1 MEIMTKK
8 NRSIEI
14 VTPKW
19 ASALCAAMLCCLSGQ
34 PACADSEQ
42 LLEFEKFAVTGTHIQ
57 RTELEGVLPVVVLDR
72 TAIDQ
77 SGATSVNELFSK
89 VIYNA
94 AGIVDEK
101 FNQGFAPASAG
112 IDLRG
117 LGVSRTLTLIDGRRM
132 PVFPFGQDG
141 SSSFVDINLIPLS
154 AIERVE
160 ILKDGASAIYG
171 SDAIAG
177 VVNIILRKDFEG
189 VDFSGLYGQTSE
201 GDADEGH
208 AGFTTGFSGDRG
220 NVTFGFDVIDR
231 NPVWSKNRDISE
243 SSLGPIDDRSRA
255 GNPGTTIR
263 AAGFPEPDPRCP
275 PGRISPEKGPFC
287 LYDFGAD
294 TTLIP
299 ETQRVGLTGSGNY
312 DITDT
317 VNLFARA
324 NHTYSRTERNLAA
337 STGSFA
343 VSGTNPNT
351 IYPGEDV
358 DVIYRL
364 KELGPR
370 TDEFETDAY
379 NLLAG
384 VRGVVRDWDW
394 ELGAG
399 WGKID
404 TNSKG
409 TSGYATQDSVQS
421 AVDNGTLNLYGPSPN
436 LDADAVSYR
445 TRRDGESRL
454 YFFDFKAGAD
464 IMEMKHGAL
473 SVAVGAE
480 YRDEDFSDSFDPVTE
495 SGDVLGIGGISSDG
509 DRHATS
515 TFLELSVPALSD
527 VELQLAGRYDY
538 YSDFGSTFNPKLGV
552 NWRPLDNVLLRA
564 SAGTGFKAPT
574 LQELYSEEIF
584 SFESV
589 FDPVTGEV
597 VEVPTLASGNDDL
610 DAEQSDNYSLG
621 LVWDV
626 TSAWDI
632 GVDVWK
638 IKNKDTVTND
648 PQFYVN
654 NSNLFPENVIRDPS
668 GNIVVVFSP
677 FQNVAQQEVWG
688 VDFDTGVD
696 WATGRAGDFRFS
708 VTGSYLGAFDVEAVE
723 GEGFDDVAGDDGR
736 PRVRGQGIIGWN
748 RAAYDASLTVNY
760 ISGYDRPDADDSIGD
775 WTTFDTQFNWSPR
788 ALSGGTVSL
797 GAENLFDNQPSK
809 DPFLEAWPFFNRALH
824 NPRGRFLY
832 LRYRYAYGD

>member
-1 MEIMTKK
+1 MNKENQRIKYV
-8 NRSIEI
+8 IP
-14 VTPKW
+14 VY
-19 ASALCAAMLCCLSGQ
+19 ALALCTGLFSCLAGQLTHAA
-34 PACADSEQ
+34 SEQ
-42 LLEFEKFAVTGTHIQ
+42 LLEFEKFQVTGSHIQ

-72 TAIDQ
+72 AAIDR
-77 SGATSVNELFSK
+77 SGATTVNELFSK
-89 VIYNA
+89 VVYNT

-101 FNQGFAPASAG
+101 FTQGFAPASAG

-141 SSSFVDINLIPLS
+141 YSSFVDINLIPLS

-177 VVNIILRKDFEG
+177 VVNIILRKDVEG
-189 VDFSGLYGQTSE
+189 LDFSGVYGETSE
-201 GDADEGH
+201 GDGDEGH
-208 AGFTTGFSGDRG
+208 VGLTSGFSGDRG
-220 NVTFGFDVIDR
+220 NFTFGFDVLDR
-231 NPVWSKNRDISE
+231 NPVWSKNRDVSE
-243 SSLGPIDDRSRA
+243 SALGPIDDRSRA

-275 PGRISPEKGPFC
+275 PDRINPAKGPFC

-299 ETQRVGLTGSGNY
+299 ETHRMGLIGSGNY

-317 VNLFARA
+317 LNLFARA
-324 NHTYSRTERNLAA
+324 NLTHSRSERNLAA
-337 STGSFA
+337 STGLFA
-343 VSGTNPNT
+343 VSGSNPNT

-364 KELGPR
+364 NELGPR

-399 WGKID
+399 WGKVD

-409 TSGYATQDSVQS
+409 TSGYATQTSVQN
-421 AVDNGTLNLYGPSPN
+421 AVDDGTLNLYGPSPN
-436 LDADAVSYR
+436 LDADAVRYR
-445 TRRDGESRL
+445 TRRDGESTL

-464 IMEMKHGAL
+464 VMEMQHGPL
-473 SVAVGAE
+473 SVALGAE
-480 YRDEDFSDSFDPVTE
+480 YRNEDFSDEFDPVTE

-515 TFLELSVPALSD
+515 AFLELSVPALRD
-527 VELQLAGRYDY
+527 VEVQLAGRYDR
-538 YSDFGSTFNPKLGV
+538 YSDFGNTFNPKLGV
-552 NWRPLDNVLLRA
+552 NWRPLENLMLRA

-589 FDPVTGEV
+589 FDPLTGEV
-597 VEVPTLASGNDDL
+597 VEVPTFSSGNRDL
-610 DAEQSDNYSLG
+610 DAEESDNYSLG

-626 TSAWDI
+626 TRAWDI

-638 IKNKDTVTND
+638 IKNEDTVTND

-654 NSNLFPENVIRDPS
+654 NSNLFPENVIRDPN
-668 GNIVVVFSP
+668 GDIVVVFSP
-677 FQNVAQQEVWG
+677 FQNVAQQEIWG
-688 VDFDTGVD
+688 VDFDTSVD
-696 WATGRAGDFRFS
+696 WAAGRVGDFRFS
-708 VTGSYLGAFDVEAVE
+708 VNGSYLGAFDVETVE

-736 PRVRGQGIIGWN
+736 PRVRGQGIIDWN
-748 RAAYDASLTVNY
+748 LAAYQASLTVNY
-760 ISGYDRPDADDSIGD
+760 VSGYDRPDADDSIGD

-788 ALSGGTVSL
+788 LLSGGTVTL
-797 GAENLFDNQPSK
+797 GADNVFNNQPPK
-809 DPFLEAWPFFNRALH
+809 DTFLEAWPFFNRALH

-832 LRYRYAYGD
+832 LRYQHAIGD